1 MADLDAVLAGLTRDA
16 GPRLAAYGFI
26 LTGSQSDAEELVQEA
41 IVKTFVR
48 RPRLTDPRAAEQY
61 VRLAMKTLTIDRARK
76 ARRWRTAAPTLAQS
90 PVDVEH
96 VTAISTRVAVEK
108 ALSSLT
114 PQQRVAVALRYWDD
128 MTVPEVAHA
137 MRLNPG
143 TVKRYLFDAASALR
157 PLLGEHTEVDDSDD
171 DIRVVGAR
179 SEHGRGGRRR

>member
-1 MADLDAVLAGLTRDA
+1 MADLEAVLAGVTRDA

-48 RPRLTDPRAAEQY
+48 RPRLSNPAAAEQY

-76 ARRWRTAAPTLAQS
+76 ARRWRDRAPALAMGGES
-90 PVDVEH
+90 PEH

-114 PQQRVAVALRYWDD
+114 AQQRIAVALRYWDD
-128 MTVPEVAHA
+128 LTVPEVAAA
-137 MRLNPG
+137 MHLNPG
-143 TVKRYLFDAASALR
+143 TVKRYLHDAAGVLR
-157 PLLGEHTEVDDSDD
+157 PLLGEHIEPDEDFDEDV
-171 DIRVVGAR
+171 RVVGAR
-179 SEHGRGGRRR
+179 GSGRRR